1 MNSEESDINSTNPS
15 DDKEE
20 EFIGESPNTEEPE
33 STRPSNF
40 LPVYHVGLKFHTI
53 PLLISI
59 IIAGVI
65 SWYISSIIGFE
76 TVIPEE
82 NAGQGLVNG
91 LIYTAFAVVSS
102 IIIYLLVKKKGQNV
116 LKIIMSVAFM
126 FLTFTLLLFFGIL
139 IFPILGINALVYYI
153 YMALCVILALGLTY
167 LYFSGKLPKTPRN
180 IYVLAVGT
188 MIGAFM
194 GFAMPLWTTI
204 VLLIGVSIWDIISVK
219 RGPIKGIMEIMGQVQ
234 PDEVRNFTKEDF
246 ENAEIQIGIGDIA
259 FYSMLTSGC
268 LINTG
273 KIAISGTQ
281 LIPLGSILVTAIAA
295 IGILIGAF
303 ITIRALRKNAIL
315 PGLPLSILIGLVFAV
330 ASYFILI
337 NIRFFYIYVA

>member
-1 MNSEESDINSTNPS
+1 
-15 DDKEE
+15 
-20 EFIGESPNTEEPE
+20 
-33 STRPSNF
+33 
-40 LPVYHVGLKFHTI
+40 
-53 PLLISI
+53 
-59 IIAGVI
+59 
-65 SWYISSIIGFE
+65 
-76 TVIPEE
+76 
-82 NAGQGLVNG
+82 
-91 LIYTAFAVVSS
+91 
-102 IIIYLLVKKKGQNV
+102 
-116 LKIIMSVAFM
+116 
-126 FLTFTLLLFFGIL
+126 
-139 IFPILGINALVYYI
+139 
-153 YMALCVILALGLTY
+153 
-167 LYFSGKLPKTPRN
+167 
-180 IYVLAVGT
+180 

-219 RGPIKGIMEIMGQVQ
+219 RGPIRGIMEIMGQIQ

-281 LIPLGSILVTAIAA
+281 LIPLGSILVTIIAA